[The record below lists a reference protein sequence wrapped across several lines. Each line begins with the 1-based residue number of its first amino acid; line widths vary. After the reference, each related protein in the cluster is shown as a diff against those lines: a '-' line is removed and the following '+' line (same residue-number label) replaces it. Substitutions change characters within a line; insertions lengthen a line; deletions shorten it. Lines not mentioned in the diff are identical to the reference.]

1 MMGLVQREYE
11 SVVGESVKELREEF
25 SSVETELEHR
35 SIETR

>member
-1 MMGLVQREYE
+1 MNEVQREYE
-11 SVVGESVKELREEF
+11 SVVEESVKELRKEF